1 MKVVIDTNCLLS
13 CVGKRS
19 EYRNVF
25 DAFLDAEFEL
35 SLSTEILLEYEEK
48 FNEFWGEA
56 VTDNLLGVFLTSENT
71 FLQDIFYYFHLVNG
85 DMDDNKFVDT
95 YLASNSDLLISND
108 KKLLALND
116 LGFPPVK
123 VFRLEEFSEILK
135 NQKL

>member
-1 MKVVIDTNCLLS
+1 MDTNCLLS

-48 FNEFWGEA
+48 FNEFWGES
-56 VTDNLLGVFLTSENT
+56 VTDNLLGVILISENT
-71 FLQDIFYYFHLVNG
+71 FLQDIFYYFQLVDG

-116 LGFPPVK
+116 LDFPPVQ
-123 VFRLEEFSEILK
+123 VIRLEEFSEMLK